1 MVLALDPSEGG
12 SSKGL
17 EKFSSQTGCPG
28 GWNRKSLM
36 GPWQEVALPIPLTFF
51 VLKMSQKINK
61 NMSFHSLRRGAK
73 L

>member
-17 EKFSSQTGCPG
+17 EKFCSQTGCPG

-36 GPWQEVALPIPLTFF
+36 GPRQEVALPLPLTFF
-51 VLKMSQKINK
+51 VLKMSQKIK
-61 NMSFHSLRRGAK
+61 ICLFIP
-73 L
+73 